1 MPVEMT
7 ENDKKKAFLRRYR
20 ECERREQEILEEI
33 QRLRMDKM
41 FPSVVNDGMP
51 KGSQQSDLSDY
62 VAAIERQIGRLKRE
76 RLEKARTRD
85 QIDLAIRRMENPN
98 EQRVLRLRYLWGL
111 GWEAIGEKMGYSRE
125 GAIKLHGRALPN
137 LKFLKEYTPVHSNL

>member
-7 ENDKKKAFLRRYR
+7 ENDKKKEFLRRYR

-33 QRLRMDKM
+33 QRLRMDQM

-62 VAAIERQIGRLKRE
+62 MVLLDEQIDRLKQE
-76 RLEKARTRD
+76 RLEKARTRE

-111 GWEAIGEKMGYSRE
+111 GWEAIGGKMGYSRE
-125 GAIKLHGRALPN
+125 GAIKLHGRALP
-137 LKFLKEYTPVHSNL
+137 KFEIP

>member
-1 MPVEMT
+1 MEMT
-7 ENDKKKAFLRRYR
+7 ENEKKKAFLRRYR

-76 RLEKARTRD
+76 RLKKVRTRE
-85 QIDLAIRRMENPN
+85 QIDLAIRRMENPA
-98 EQRVLRLRYLWGL
+98 EQRVLRLRYLCGL
-111 GWEAIGEKMGYSRE
+111 NWKEIGEKMGYNERQPQR
-125 GAIKLHGRALPN
+125 IHGSALN
-137 LKFLKEYTPVHSNL
+137 NFKMS

>member
-7 ENDKKKAFLRRYR
+7 ENDKKKEFLRRYR
-20 ECERREQEILEEI
+20 ECERREREILEEI
-33 QRLRMDKM
+33 QRLRMDQM

-62 VAAIERQIGRLKRE
+62 MVLLDEQIGRLKRE
-76 RLEKARTRD
+76 RLKKARTRE
-85 QIDLAIRRMENPN
+85 QIDLAIRRMENPD

-111 GWEAIGEKMGYSRE
+111 KWEEVAVKMSYSWKQIHR
-125 GAIKLHGRALPN
+125 LHSSALDN
-137 LKFLKEYTPVHSNL
+137 FEMT

>member
-7 ENDKKKAFLRRYR
+7 ENDKKKEFLRRYR

-33 QRLRMDKM
+33 QRLRMEQM
-41 FPSVVNDGMP
+41 FPSMVNDGMP

-62 VAAIERQIGRLKRE
+62 MVLLDEQIDRLKQE
-76 RLEKARTRD
+76 RLKKARTRE
-85 QIDLAIRRMENPN
+85 QIDLAIRRMENPD

-111 GWEAIGEKMGYSRE
+111 NWKEIGEKMGYNERQPQR
-125 GAIKLHGRALPN
+125 IHGSALN
-137 LKFLKEYTPVHSNL
+137 NFKMS